1 MNSIKVSLLI
11 SFCLLSFFAF
21 SQKALVTNV
30 HIVSMDGKEV
40 LKNQAVYIVD
50 GKIDQI
56 IPLTAQTPRMYSE
69 NLIDGQGAYIFPGLA
84 EFHAH
89 LPVEND
95 GNTQLQEESMW
106 LYLANGVLRI
116 RSMLGHP
123 SHIDLRARVNS
134 GETPGPRVYI
144 SGPSFNGN
152 SVTSPQQAT
161 KMVREQKEA
170 GYDHLKIHP
179 GVELDEMWEISKT
192 AKELGIPFGGH
203 VPLAVGIKNAL
214 GSGFKSIEHMD
225 GYMEG
230 LLPDNLEIDP
240 ATSIP
245 NALATFAT

>member
-1 MNSIKVSLLI
+1 MAMNSKKVSLLI

-40 LKNQAVYIVD
+40 LKNQAVYILD

-106 LYLANGVLRI
+106 LYLANGVLIFRI
-116 RSMLGHP
+116 MLCHH
-123 SHIDLRARVNS
+123 SNFVFI
-134 GETPGPRVYI
+134 PRVKY
-144 SGPSFNGN
+144 
-152 SVTSPQQAT
+152 
-161 KMVREQKEA
+161 
-170 GYDHLKIHP
+170 
-179 GVELDEMWEISKT
+179 
-192 AKELGIPFGGH
+192 
-203 VPLAVGIKNAL
+203 
-214 GSGFKSIEHMD
+214 
-225 GYMEG
+225 
-230 LLPDNLEIDP
+230 
-240 ATSIP
+240 
-245 NALATFAT
+245 